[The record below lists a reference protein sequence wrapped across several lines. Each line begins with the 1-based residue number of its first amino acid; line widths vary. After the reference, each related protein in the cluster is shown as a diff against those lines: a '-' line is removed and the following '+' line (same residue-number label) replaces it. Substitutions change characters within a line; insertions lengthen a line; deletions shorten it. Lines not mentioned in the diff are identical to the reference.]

1 MATKKRI
8 LTIFFLCLA
17 VPLVA
22 LAAAPKS
29 LSVLINGKALS
40 GKALWYDGKIYV
52 PLKSVSKAIGGKYRY
67 DSNRGLASV
76 DLSGGRNI
84 TISPAER
91 PSLKIVKYGGD
102 SVRVDSSVQISATIV
117 NNGLV
122 TAREIEATCTF
133 HGTSRNELV
142 ASMAQLPALKPGERK
157 TIEFWLYE
165 QRIPDVDGGR
175 PYAQPIS
182 VPGAYA
188 GRNSQHVYI
197 GTDWQRVTY
206 ELEFDYLNPDNTY
219 STKKG

>member
-76 DLSGGRNI
+76 DLSRGRNI

-91 PSLKIVKYGGD
+91 PSLKIVKERVYSTGD
-102 SVRVDSSVQISATIV
+102 NMKVMATIV

>member
-1 MATKKRI
+1 MAPKKRI

-52 PLKSVSKAIGGKYRY
+52 PLKSVSKAIGGQYQY
-67 DSNRGLASV
+67 DSNRGLATV
-76 DLSGGRNI
+76 DLSGGSNL
-84 TISPAER
+84 TISPADR
-91 PSLKIVKYGGD
+91 PSLKIVKERVYSTGD
-102 SVRVDSSVQISATIV
+102 NMKVMATIV
-117 NNGLV
+117 NKGLV
-122 TAREIEATCTF
+122 PARAIEATCTF

-142 ASMAQLPALKPGERK
+142 ASMAQLPELKPGERK

-165 QRIPDVDGGR
+165 QRIPDVDGSR

-182 VPGAYA
+182 VPGAYT
-188 GRNSQHVYI
+188 GRNSQRVFI